1 MLPRGSLYRVA
12 TAVELITGITLL
24 CLPGLMIQ
32 LLFQTDASGAER
44 HLAQLYGLALV
55 GLGVACASEPCP
67 RSAQRG
73 LLIYNSFAAVLLFA
87 LIAKAISGG
96 LVVWAAACLHL
107 ALGVLMIIDQLQP
120 RSH

>member
-1 MLPRGSLYRVA
+1 MLPRGSLYRLA
-12 TAVELITGITLL
+12 TAVELITGITML
-24 CLPGLMIQ
+24 CFPGLMIQ
-32 LLFQTDASGAER
+32 LLFQTDASGTER
-44 HLAQLYGLALV
+44 LLAQLYGLALV

-87 LIAKAISGG
+87 LIAKAISSG
-96 LVVWAAACLHL
+96 LVVWSAACLHL
-107 ALGVLMIIDQLQP
+107 ALGVLMIIDKLQP

>member
-1 MLPRGSLYRVA
+1 MLPQGNLYRVA

-24 CLPGLMIQ
+24 CLPGVMIQ

>member
-1 MLPRGSLYRVA
+1 MLPRGSLYRLA
-12 TAVELITGITLL
+12 TAVELITGITML
-24 CLPGLMIQ
+24 CFPGLMIQ
-32 LLFQTDASGAER
+32 LLFQTDASGTER

-87 LIAKAISGG
+87 LIAKAISSS
-96 LVVWAAACLHL
+96 LVVWSAACLHL
-107 ALGVLMIIDQLQP
+107 ALGVLMIIDKRQP

>member
-1 MLPRGSLYRVA
+1 MPPRRSLYRSA
-12 TAVELITGITLL
+12 TAIELVTGITLL
-24 CLPGLMIQ
+24 CLPAVMIQ
-32 LLFQTDASGAER
+32 LLFQTDANGAEL

-87 LIAKAISGG
+87 LISKTISGG
-96 LVVWAAACLHL
+96 FVVLAAACLHL
-107 ALGVLMIIDQLQP
+107 VLGTLMIIDQLQA

>member
-1 MLPRGSLYRVA
+1 MTPRRSLYRIA

-24 CLPGLMIQ
+24 CLPAVMIR
-32 LLFQTDASGAER
+32 LLFQTDASGAEL

-55 GLGVACASEPCP
+55 GLGVSCASEPCP

-107 ALGVLMIIDQLQP
+107 VLGMLMIIDQLQA